1 MVKKRKKREEEGKGS
16 AFRLRGALVDDS
28 KIARYEKK
36 TMTGDEHEIAE
47 AGTYDLNIFTFLVH
61 NANRQLGTPGELSC
75 FTPSPVASSPIVS
88 SPVLWHLKSP
98 NLLGTSIVSPSEQ
111 AFQAPSCSS
120 SSSSSSSHVSPESSN
135 LLDLTFPEFTTALK
149 ERLASWESV
158 KLDIFSRD
166 FNDVDDFTSVTI
178 CAPMKHFEKELSKL
192 VSLDVYSSLPKL
204 GSCFIESAGQR
215 TMFSKIQRFALVDFV
230 LFRKLYDYG
239 VFRGSTSQLKP
250 ASTDSAFK
258 NFPDSLQISH
268 ATTSSDVRGGPSGFE
283 LSVTALECE
292 IVVKFSSLTSLD
304 LEQKHNP
311 DNCRRESFESTRSLS
326 SFLSDSVVD
335 WKELLYGYNQ

>member
-47 AGTYDLNIFTFLVH
+47 AGTYDLNIFALLVH

-75 FTPSPVASSPIVS
+75 FTLSPVASSPIVS
-88 SPVLWHLKSP
+88 SPDLWHLKSP
-98 NLLGTSIVSPSEQ
+98 NLLRISIVSPSEQ

-120 SSSSSSSHVSPESSN
+120 SSSSSSSLVSPESSN
-135 LLDLTFPEFTTALK
+135 ILDLTFPELTTALK
-149 ERLASWESV
+149 ERLASWESA

-166 FNDVDDFTSVTI
+166 SNIVDDFISVAI
-178 CAPMKHFEKELSKL
+178 CAPMEPLEEVVSIL
-192 VSLDVYSSLPKL
+192 VSLVVFPSLPKL
-204 GSCFIESAGQR
+204 GSCFIEYAGKR
-215 TMFSKIQRFALVDFV
+215 IMFSKIQRSALFYFV
-230 LFRKLYDYG
+230 LFRKRYDYG
-239 VFRGSTSQLKP
+239 VFRGATSRLKP

-268 ATTSSDVRGGPSGFE
+268 TTTSSDVRGGPSGFE
-283 LSVTALECE
+283 LSVTALGCE

-311 DNCRRESFESTRSLS
+311 DGCRRESFESTRSVS